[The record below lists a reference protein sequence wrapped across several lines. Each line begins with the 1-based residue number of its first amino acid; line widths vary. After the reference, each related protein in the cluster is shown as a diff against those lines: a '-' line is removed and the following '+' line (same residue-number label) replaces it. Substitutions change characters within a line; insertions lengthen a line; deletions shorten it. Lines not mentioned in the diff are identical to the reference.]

1 MYFCQ
6 MIQRIQSL
14 YLLAISIIC
23 LIFILLNIPLG
34 EISGDQG
41 AIMQF
46 GTQARTVTLGASLS
60 KTPEINLILLFG
72 SLCLT
77 SLASIFLYKNLK
89 LQKKAVRL
97 IALISLLALALPL
110 SSMYFTKGQA
120 FNIFPTIALLA
131 IPVILAILALRGIS
145 HDANLLAKMDRIR

>member
-89 LQKKAVRL
+89 LQKKRFA
-97 IALISLLALALPL
+97 
-110 SSMYFTKGQA
+110 
-120 FNIFPTIALLA
+120 
-131 IPVILAILALRGIS
+131 
-145 HDANLLAKMDRIR
+145 